1 VILLDTSVLVD
12 ALTGACRSAPALRRA
27 IESGER
33 VVLTTLV
40 LYEWRRGPRRSEEL
54 VAQESLWPSESAIV
68 FGATEAVKAAELYR
82 TVRTAR
88 GREIDLAIAACA
100 ICCDAQLWT
109 LHVDDFR
116 DVPGLELF
124 K

>member
-1 VILLDTSVLVD
+1 MILLDTSVLVD
-12 ALTGACRSAPALRRA
+12 AFTGACRSAPALRRA

-54 VAQESLWPSESAIV
+54 AAQESLWPSESAIV

-82 TVRTAR
+82 T
-88 GREIDLAIAACA
+88 
-100 ICCDAQLWT
+100 
-109 LHVDDFR
+109 
-116 DVPGLELF
+116 
-124 K
+124 